1 MLFLRYRN
9 SNILFLGILSFL
21 LLKFSVSSSA
31 QSSIMP
37 SPCNDSIQMIVN
49 SSLETCIEGD
59 GVIEIIVTG
68 GNGNFSYSLDGGL
81 NFSTSI
87 FIDTITIDSL
97 SSSTYDISVRDDSLC
112 VKNFGYFYLGQV
124 QPAYIDS
131 INLVN
136 ESCCG
141 GDGYIEI
148 FSSSIYNTSFS
159 IDSGLSWSQQ
169 NSFNSLENGNYYLFI
184 EDENFCR
191 DSLFVELKIDSI
203 ANINMASQVTD
214 VICNNDSNGTFKL
227 LYPDPCYKYEL
238 WRYTVN
244 TPQLITDSGTYFN
257 NLVPGYY
264 GLVAKSNSETC
275 FDSSSVFYISQPD
288 ELSSTNALS
297 VENTCSNIS
306 NCNGMITA
314 GLVTGGISPYYY
326 YVNRFGSNIP
336 QGPISVDSTFS
347 LLCSGQYQIKYL
359 DANACEYL
367 DTVEIVDNS
376 LRIDS
381 LIKSEIKC
389 YGNSDGEIDV
399 YFSGGESPFITIWND
414 TLLSNRIDSLSSG
427 SYKVSIID
435 SVGCVVTDSLI
446 LENPDTLLFKVR
458 SNGIT
463 EETCF
468 NSSNDGQIILE
479 ITGGTSPF
487 FHSWISSSGSSGYGI
502 GDTIFSLS
510 SDTFVLSVVDNNGC
524 IGSPSWGTVDT
535 TFVGALNFENLL
547 KIDSVNFNSDSIC
560 YAVNDGFI
568 KIYSSGIY
576 PLSYSVDSGLTVQ
589 VDSIFTSLP
598 AKNYHIV
605 VYDSLGCSENLE
617 IEILE
622 YDQLL
627 IQIDSMKN
635 VSCYEGNDG
644 YISVSTNSDRS
655 CDFLWSLN
663 NDTNR
668 FINNLKSNHYFVR
681 VTDENQCTAVD
692 TFYIAELGGPLKS
705 NEVINIDVTCFGGK
719 DGFSEVLAS
728 GGVPFADSSY
738 SYIWLSSEYDTIGFG
753 KNQNNLSSDFYTVH
767 IFDSLECGPFV
778 DTIRI
783 LQPDSFYVT
792 VVNITDN
799 VCHGNNNGNILLQ
812 GHGGNLPY
820 HKYYL
825 SSDSYINETQVSF
838 FDSLLADNYVAWIA
852 DGKNCISDTL
862 KNIKLG
868 EPGSL
873 NLNLTTQNPNCYSSS
888 DGSMSLI
895 LNSATSPYDCNVL
908 YDGLLINSFT
918 LNQNY
923 TQILYDLSK
932 GNYEIQISD
941 YNGCE
946 YDTLFALSEPDPVI
960 SNFTPDSYY
969 WVEPV
974 VIDFV
979 NLSENANQFEWRF
992 GNGTSISNN
1001 SLDNVSSYYNNQGKY
1016 IIELIASNQ
1025 ELSNICNDTSK
1036 FEIDIEGFDILN
1048 TFTPNGDN
1056 INDYF
1061 EFDEHLFSEI
1071 NVKIYNKWGTKVF
1084 EWNEINYKWDGR
1096 GYSGENLPES
1106 VYYFVLDAVG
1116 ISGQYYQTNGHI
1128 NLLR

>member
-1 MLFLRYRN
+1 MSFLSLRN
-9 SNILFLGILSFL
+9 SNILSLVFLSFL
-21 LLKFSVSSSA
+21 LVKSSELSGA

-37 SPCNDSIQMIVN
+37 SPCSDSIQMIVS

-81 NFSTSI
+81 NFSSSI

-97 SSSTYDISVRDDSLC
+97 SSSTYNISVRDDSLC
-112 VKNFGYFYLGQV
+112 IKNFGYFYLGQV
-124 QPAYIDS
+124 QPSFIDS

-148 FSSSIYNTSFS
+148 FSSSIYNLSFS

-169 NSFNSLENGNYYLFI
+169 NSFASLDNGIYYLFT

-191 DSLFVELKIDSI
+191 DSLFVELKVDSV
-203 ANINMASQVTD
+203 ASVSMASQVSD

-227 LYPDPCYKYEL
+227 LFPDPCYNYEL
-238 WRYTVN
+238 WRYTIN
-244 TPQLITDSGTYFN
+244 TPQFITDSGTYFN
-257 NLVPGYY
+257 NLAPGYY
-264 GLVAKSNSETC
+264 GVIAKSNSETC
-275 FDSSSVFYISQPD
+275 FDSSSVFYISQPS
-288 ELSSTNALS
+288 EFSSTNALS

-306 NCNGMITA
+306 NCNGMISA
-314 GLVTGGISPYYY
+314 GLITGGISPFNY

-336 QGPISVDSTFS
+336 EGPISVDSTFS
-347 LLCSGQYQIKYL
+347 FLCSGQYLIRYL

-376 LRIDS
+376 LKIDS

-389 YGNSDGEIDV
+389 HGSSDGEIDV
-399 YFSGGESPFITIWND
+399 FFSGGESPYITIWND

-446 LENPDTLLFKVR
+446 LDNPDTLLFKVR
-458 SNGIT
+458 QNGII

-468 NSSNDGQIILE
+468 NISNDGKIILE

-487 FHSWISSSGSSGYGI
+487 FHSWTSSSGLSGYGN

-535 TFVGALNFENLL
+535 SFVGALNLENILT
-547 KIDSVNFNSDSIC
+547 IDSINFNSDSIC
-560 YAVNDGFI
+560 YEVNDGFI
-568 KIYSSGIY
+568 KIYSSGLY
-576 PLSYSVDSGLTVQ
+576 PLSYSIDSGLTVQ
-589 VDSIFTSLP
+589 SSSIFTSLP
-598 AKNYHIV
+598 AKNYDV
-605 VYDSLGCSENLE
+605 FVYDSLGCFENLE

-622 YDQLL
+622 YSQLF
-627 IQIDSMKN
+627 IQIDSIKN

-644 YISVSTNSDRS
+644 YISVSINSEKN

-668 FINNLKSNHYFVR
+668 FINNLKSNQYIVR
-681 VTDENQCTAVD
+681 ATDENQCTAVD
-692 TFYIAELGGPLKS
+692 TFYITELGGPLKS
-705 NEVINIDVTCFGGK
+705 NEVRNIDVTCFGAK

-728 GGVPFADSSY
+728 GGVPFTDSSFT
-738 SYIWLSSEYDTIGFG
+738 YIWINSEYDTIGFG

-783 LQPDSFYVT
+783 FQPDSFYVT

-799 VCHGNNNGNILLQ
+799 VCYAHNNGNILLQ

-820 HKYYL
+820 NKYFV
-825 SSDSYINETQVSF
+825 SSNSFFEETQVSF
-838 FDSLLADNYVAWIA
+838 FDSLLADNYVAWVA
-852 DGKNCISDTL
+852 DSKNCISDTL

-868 EPGSL
+868 EPGDL
-873 NLNLTTQNPNCYSSS
+873 NLNLTTQNPGCYASS

-895 LNSATSPYDCNVL
+895 LNSATSPYSCNIFN
-908 YDGLLINSFT
+908 DGLLINSFI

-923 TQILYDLSK
+923 TRILNDLAK

-946 YDTLFALSEPDPVI
+946 FDTLFVLDEPDLVV
-960 SNFTPDSYY
+960 SDFTIGSDY
-969 WVEPV
+969 WLEPTL
-974 VIDFV
+974 IDFI
-979 NLSENANQFEWRF
+979 NLSENANKFEWRF
-992 GNGTSISNN
+992 GDGTSKSTN
-1001 SLDNVSSYYNNQGKY
+1001 SLETVSNSFSSQGKY
-1016 IIELIASNQ
+1016 IIELIASNE
-1025 ELSNICNDTSK
+1025 ELSNLCNDTSK
-1036 FEIDIEGFDILN
+1036 FEIEIEGFDTFN

-1061 EFDEHLFSEI
+1061 GFDESLFLEI

-1084 EWNEINYKWDGR
+1084 EWNEINFKWDGR
-1096 GYSGENLPES
+1096 GFSGEILAES
-1106 VYYFVLDAVG
+1106 VYYFVLEAIG
-1116 ISGQYYQTNGHI
+1116 ISGQVYQANGHI

>member
-1 MLFLRYRN
+1 MLFLRLQN
-9 SNILFLGILSFL
+9 SNILLLGFLSFL
-21 LLKFSVSSSA
+21 LLKFPEASNA

-37 SPCNDSIQMIVN
+37 SPCNDTIQMIVN
-49 SSLETCIEGD
+49 SSLETCIEED

-68 GNGNFSYSLDGGL
+68 GNGNLSYSLDGGL
-81 NFSTSI
+81 NFSSPI

-124 QPAYIDS
+124 QPSYIDS

-148 FSSSIYNTSFS
+148 FSSSIYNLSFS

-169 NSFNSLENGNYYLFI
+169 NFFTSLDNGNYFLFI

-203 ANINMASQVTD
+203 ANISMASQVSD

-227 LYPDPCYKYEL
+227 LFPDPCYNYEL

-257 NLVPGYY
+257 NLAPGYY
-264 GLVAKSNSETC
+264 GLIAKSNSETC

-306 NCNGMITA
+306 NCNGVISA
-314 GLVTGGISPYYY
+314 GLITGGISPFYY
-326 YVNRFGSNIP
+326 YVNLFGSNLP

-347 LLCSGQYQIKYL
+347 FLCSGQYQIRYL

-399 YFSGGESPFITIWND
+399 YFSGGESPYLTIWND
-414 TLLSNRIDSLSSG
+414 TLLSNRIDNLRSG

-435 SVGCVVTDSLI
+435 SIGCVVSDSLI

-458 SNGIT
+458 QNGII
-463 EETCF
+463 EETCL
-468 NSSNDGQIILE
+468 NISNDGQIILE
-479 ITGGTSPF
+479 IIGGTSPF
-487 FHSWISSSGSSGYGI
+487 FHSWISSSGLIGYGN

-535 TFVGALNFENLL
+535 TFVGALNFENILT
-547 KIDSVNFNSDSIC
+547 IDSVNFNSDSIC

-568 KIYSSGIY
+568 QMHSSGIY

-589 VDSIFTSLP
+589 LNSIFTSLP
-598 AKNYHIV
+598 AKKYDII

-617 IEILE
+617 IEIFE
-622 YDQLL
+622 FGQLL
-627 IQIDSMKN
+627 IQIDSIKN
-635 VSCYEGNDG
+635 VSCFEGDDG
-644 YISVSTNSDRS
+644 YISVSTNSEKS

-663 NDTNR
+663 NDTNQ
-668 FINNLKSNHYFVR
+668 FINNLTSNHYIVR
-681 VTDENQCTAVD
+681 ATDENQCTSVD

-705 NEVINIDVTCFGGK
+705 NEVINLDVTCFGGK

-728 GGVPFADSSY
+728 GGVPFKDSSY
-738 SYIWLSSEYDTIGFG
+738 SYIWISSEYDTIGLG
-753 KNQNNLSSDFYTVH
+753 KNQNNLSSDFYIVH

-792 VVNITDN
+792 VLNVTNN
-799 VCHGNNNGNILLQ
+799 VCHAHNNGNILLQ

-820 HKYYL
+820 FRYFI
-825 SSDSYINETQVSF
+825 SNTSFIEETQVSF
-838 FDSLLADNYVAWIA
+838 FDSLFADNYVAWIV
-852 DGKNCISDTL
+852 DSKNCITDTL
-862 KNIKLG
+862 KKIKLG
-868 EPGSL
+868 EPGDL
-873 NLNLTTQNPNCYSSS
+873 NLNLTTQNPSCNASS
-888 DGSMSLI
+888 DGIMSLA
-895 LNSATSPYDCNVL
+895 LKSATSPYNCSIFN
-908 YDGLLINSFT
+908 DGTLTNSFT

-923 TQILYDLSK
+923 TQNLNDLEK
-932 GNYEIQISD
+932 GSYEIQISD
-941 YNGCE
+941 YNGCDF
-946 YDTLFALSEPDPVI
+946 DTLFALDEPDAII
-960 SNFTPDSYY
+960 SNFTTDSYY
-969 WVEPV
+969 WVEPL
-974 VIDFV
+974 VIDFI

-992 GNGTSISNN
+992 GDGTSMSTN
-1001 SLDNVSSYYNNQGKY
+1001 SLEAVSSSYTSEGKY
-1016 IIELIASNQ
+1016 IIELIASSQ
-1025 ELSNICNDTSK
+1025 ELSNLCNDTSK
-1036 FEIDIEGFDILN
+1036 FEIEIEGFDTFN

-1056 INDYF
+1056 INDYYG
-1061 EFDEHLFSEI
+1061 FDESLFSDI

-1084 EWNEINYKWDGR
+1084 EWNEINFSWDGR
-1096 GYSGENLPES
+1096 GYNGKILPES
-1106 VYYFVLDAVG
+1106 VYYFVLDAIG
-1116 ISGQYYQTNGHI
+1116 ISGQLYQTNGHI